1 MTVRTV
7 DLHNR
12 AVPTRTSLSLAV
24 SLAAVA
30 GCGRGRH
37 RAAPKG
43 PAIVDAI
50 PHTTGPIAIDGEWN
64 EPDWPKIALRGEF
77 RGSDGQLAR
86 PSSEVRFLHDDQD
99 LIVALYAA
107 DENIQSSDAFDFS
120 VGPLAVHVTATGKV
134 TPDVPGLRAKV
145 GFDEGTL
152 DHPQDDDEE
161 WVVELAIPLARTGLA
176 TGTRVP
182 VRAAR
187 CDTPKDNVQRCG
199 SWSGSLT
206 LR

>member
-1 MTVRTV
+1 LTRRGV

-12 AVPTRTSLSLAV
+12 AVPTRTSLALAV
-24 SLAAVA
+24 WLAAA
-30 GCGRGRH
+30 GCSRAHR
-37 RAAPKG
+37 RAAPRG
-43 PAIVDAI
+43 PATGDAI
-50 PHTTGPIAIDGEWN
+50 PHATAPIAIDGEWN
-64 EPDWPKIALRGEF
+64 EPDWPRIALRGQF

-86 PSSEVRFLHDDQD
+86 PTSEVRFLHDDQD

-134 TPDVPGLRAKV
+134 TPDVPGVRAKV

-152 DHPQDDDEE
+152 DHPQDWDEE

-176 TGTRVP
+176 KGTHAA
-182 VRAAR
+182 VRASR
-187 CDTPKDNVQRCG
+187 CDTPKDNIERCA

>member
-1 MTVRTV
+1 MTVATA
-7 DLHNR
+7 DLHNC
-12 AVPTRTSLSLAV
+12 AVPTRSLLFLAV

-30 GCGRGRH
+30 GCSHGH
-37 RAAPKG
+37 RAAPKR
-43 PAIVDAI
+43 PATGDAI
-50 PHTTGPIAIDGEWN
+50 PHTTVPIAIDGEWD
-64 EPDWPKIALRGEF
+64 EPDWARVALRAQF
-77 RGSDGQLAR
+77 AGSDGQLAR
-86 PSSEVRFLHDDQD
+86 PSSEIRLLHDDKD

-107 DENIQSSDAFDFS
+107 DENIPSSDAIDLS
-120 VGPLAVHVTATGKV
+120 AGPLALHVTATAKV

-145 GFDEGTL
+145 GYDEGTL

-176 TGTRVP
+176 PGTHVP

-187 CDTPKDNVQRCG
+187 CDTPKDNIQRCG